1 MKKESFWLVR
11 ILKFSFLLTI
21 LFFTACA
28 STGDKKTSQSLPVSQ
43 STASAGG
50 AETKAHSNVF
60 SPVFKSLS
68 PLDSKVVSISVV
80 QEDYHNVLFYLA
92 KEAGLNLVI
101 DREAEQAIA
110 PEKRLITAELQNF
123 SLRQA
128 IEAITDSLDV
138 GYTIGNGILRIQATK
153 EEIFNLSFLLTLR
166 ASRFNLGGD
175 VLGGR
180 TGSTSSGGSAPEI
193 TSPLTGLF
201 ELSGETTK
209 EVNDIYAM
217 IEKSLKDG
225 LVSKDG
231 MFFLD
236 RFTGTLMVRDHPRN
250 LRNVRTFVEN
260 LESRYTKQVIIEARI
275 VEVELNKSHEFGVQ
289 WQTVLNEELGQKA
302 NVSSVTNLFF
312 GTGDEAKALVARV
325 TAAPYF
331 DAIIRMIETYG
342 TVNIISNPKI
352 RAMHGQPALISAGTS
367 IAYIKSIKREVTT
380 ATGSETRE
388 TTVETSAVFD
398 GLIFGVVPYVNPD
411 GSIILQLVP
420 IKSDV
425 VALTERAVEN
435 NTITLP
441 TVNLRETSTVVKVN
455 PEDMVIIGGI
465 IMDKRKEEKSQVP
478 VLGRIPIIGSIFGKK
493 SGEQNKVEL
502 IILLRARAMA

>member
-1 MKKESFWLVR
+1 MLIFPG
-11 ILKFSFLLTI
+11 
-21 LFFTACA
+21 CA
-28 STGDKKTSQSLPVSQ
+28 SQGGKKSPPLPQSYQSQPQTGEKQSQNEL
-43 STASAGG
+43 
-50 AETKAHSNVF
+50 F
-60 SPVFKSLS
+60 SPVFKNLSALDAKIVSL
-68 PLDSKVVSISVV
+68 SVV

-92 KEAGLNLVI
+92 REAGLNLVI
-101 DREAEQAIA
+101 DKEAEQAIP
-110 PEKRLITAELQNF
+110 PERRLITAELQNF
-123 SLRQA
+123 TLRQA

-138 GYTIGNGILRIQATK
+138 GYTVSSGILRIQATK
-153 EEIFNLSFLLTLR
+153 EEIFNLGFLLTLR
-166 ASRFNLGGD
+166 ASKFNLGGD
-175 VLGGR
+175 VLGGGTR
-180 TGSTSSGGSAPEI
+180 GAGGGASSSSGGSTTEI
-193 TSPLTGLF
+193 ISPLTGLF

-209 EVNDIYAM
+209 EGNDIYTF

-231 MFFLD
+231 SYFLD

-250 LRNVRTFVEN
+250 LRNVRAFVEN

-289 WQTVLNEELGQKA
+289 WQTVLNEEIGKKA
-302 NVSSVTNLFF
+302 TVSSVTNFMF
-312 GTGDEAKALVARV
+312 GTGDEAKALVAHV

-331 DAIIRMIETYG
+331 DAIIRMIENYG

-367 IAYIKSIKREVTT
+367 IAYVKSIKREVTT

-398 GLIFGVVPYVNPD
+398 GLIFGVVPYVSSD

-425 VALTERAVEN
+425 VALNERAIEN

-441 TVNLRETSTVVKVN
+441 VVNLRETSTVVKVR

-465 IMDKRKEEKSQVP
+465 IMDKHKTTDSRVP
-478 VLGRIPIIGSIFGKK
+478 VLGRIPVIGSVLFGQK
-493 SGEQNKVEL
+493 SGTQNKVEL
-502 IILLRARAMA
+502 IILLRARAMI